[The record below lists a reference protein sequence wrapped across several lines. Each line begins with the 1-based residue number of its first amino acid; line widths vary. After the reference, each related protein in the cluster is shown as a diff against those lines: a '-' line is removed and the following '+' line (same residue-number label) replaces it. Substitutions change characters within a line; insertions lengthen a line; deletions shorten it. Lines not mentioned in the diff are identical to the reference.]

1 MPVKQSDATFINTR
15 CHLSKAKPKVA
26 KHLKYWEH
34 NKWSMK
40 NKCAAKINSPASYKI
55 VYPSLELLVNA
66 KAQLTSAVTYFHS
79 WHKQSVQTTH
89 NRTELQNELHLKPM
103 KSQATSV
110 HSDFFLEQNRYRLG
124 MFRLVFSIIDQ
135 NRCSRT
141 LSLIDV

>member
-1 MPVKQSDATFINTR
+1 M
-15 CHLSKAKPKVA
+15 
-26 KHLKYWEH
+26 KYLEH
-34 NKWSMK
+34 NKWSMN

-103 KSQATSV
+103 KSQVTSV
-110 HSDFFLEQNRYRLG
+110 HSDFFLEQNRYRLT
-124 MFRLVFSIIDQ
+124 VFSAWFSQSSIKIGA
-135 NRCSRT
+135 RE
-141 LSLIDV
+141 LSA